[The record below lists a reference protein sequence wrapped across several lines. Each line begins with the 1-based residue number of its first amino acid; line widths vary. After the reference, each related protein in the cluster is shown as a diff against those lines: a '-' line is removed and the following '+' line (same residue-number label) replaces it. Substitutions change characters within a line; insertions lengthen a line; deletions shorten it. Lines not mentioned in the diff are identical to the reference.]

1 MGIKNIAPK
10 VQRVH
15 ITDPRNWATGM
26 GTDFWLGSNPSTAIL
41 AGTAGAG
48 ALISEFGWTTTALA
62 HVAGTGADLF
72 SAADPGVP
80 GYIQFTAASDLLL
93 SPSIFGDDA
102 HVVQVARILGY
113 RPTTLNMECY
123 AAFLAEGADEPSS
136 AFGFVQAGASPI
148 TAAAAGQYACIS
160 SNATNF
166 ELNSSAAS
174 DAGALSENAWHV
186 WKIVVSATG
195 SQWFMDGVSQ
205 GSIAVVADVFPLR
218 FGCGIVAAGVNTIG
232 LNSVHIWYE

>member
-1 MGIKNIAPK
+1 MKITSAVTN
-10 VQRVH
+10 RVH
-15 ITDPRNWATGM
+15 ITDPRLWAVGM
-26 GTDFWLGSNPSTAIL
+26 GTDFWLGASASTAIL

-62 HVAGTGADLF
+62 HVTGSGADLF
-72 SAADPGVP
+72 SAADTGVP
-80 GYIQFTAASDLLL
+80 PYIQFTAASDLLL
-93 SPSIFGDDA
+93 SPSIFGTADHA
-102 HVVQVARILGY
+102 AQAGRILGY
-113 RPTTLNMECY
+113 NPTTLNMDCY
-123 AAFLAEGADEPSS
+123 AAFLAEGADEVAS

-174 DAGALSENAWHV
+174 DAGALSENAWHK
-186 WKIVVSATG
+186 WRVSVTAAG
-195 SQWFMDGVSQ
+195 SEWFMDDTSQ
-205 GSIAVVADVFPLR
+205 GSIAAVLDVAPLR

-232 LNSVHIWYE
+232 LGTVHIWYS